1 MIEPNENGPVESE
14 KANEECRGSGRQKRP
29 GKKKWKKVG
38 KMEEEIFSHSS
49 LSLLLR
55 SLHSLSLLNVSPT
68 FSPPYF
74 LSLYNSLV
82 ASSAFKREREREGSN
97 LGFFRL
103 ECTRPWFEKRKIS
116 ASCVGPDRIFYVHS
130 W

>member
-82 ASSAFKREREREGSN
+82 ASSAFKREREREATWVFSDWNVRGRGSKKGK
-97 LGFFRL
+97 LARVV
-103 ECTRPWFEKRKIS
+103 W
-116 ASCVGPDRIFYVHS
+116 GPTGSFMYIPGN
-130 W
+130 